1 MEGPTFVDLL
11 PYILSAGTS
20 IAIIVYAWGRSVAG
34 SRPFAVLATAQSV
47 ATLGHIFELVSV
59 SPQARIFWE
68 NIQTI
73 ALLVWPAAYFVFAL
87 RFTGRP
93 LPGRKIVWAALAAP
107 FVVSLALLF
116 TDAPYGLVRVIPNLE
131 PSESLTALFFG
142 YSLSI
147 YIVAFYS
154 YSFIIAATYF
164 LGKKY
169 IDPSPLYRGQVGTVI
184 VGTMIPVVVSV
195 LTATGIR
202 LTFQRDPTPITF
214 ALGNLVVAWGLY
226 RYRLFDLVPVA
237 RDSLIES
244 MREGVIVLDLQHRIV
259 DSNPAA
265 RELLGRRAANLV
277 GKPAESALAP
287 WPELLAATAGADPA
301 RFEMTVERGTKVG
314 VLEAR
319 LESIDERRGLP
330 GGQMLVLRDISER
343 TRVERE
349 LARHRQE
356 LEAIVAERTK
366 ELTETNS
373 RLSKEV
379 EERKRAQE
387 DLGASETRLMDF
399 LNALPMGVVVHG
411 PNTTLRYVNK
421 RAISMF
427 GISAEAAHDLDP
439 MRART
444 LQDAIKE
451 FPMHLAGDGEPYPRE
466 RSPVLL
472 ALRGEQVRA
481 DDIEVAVDGQRVPL
495 EVLASPIF
503 DEQGKV
509 QFAVTTFQDISDRV
523 HLEGTLDAIYRL
535 GRDLALIR
543 DEEAIGRRVV
553 EEVHHLL
560 DFELVGLG
568 LADHPTGQLIYGAS
582 ILGIDDI
589 ESVLRLPLDG
599 EKPKSISAHVYRTG
613 EPMNVPDVSKE
624 PLYHKETQEW
634 EGRSEL
640 CVPIRVGDRILGV
653 LNAESRQLNRFS
665 RDDERLLQTL
675 ADQCGVAVE
684 NARLYAKVKEELIE
698 RRRIERQLHQ
708 HQEQLEELVMVR
720 TVKLSEASERL
731 ATLNDASRV
740 LGVASTDPVQV
751 YEAIHRAVSW
761 LMPAQIFTITMLDH
775 QNGYAEDVY
784 VANHQDPKSEGQ
796 YALSGSFADYMLN
809 LGESL
814 WIGDVQLFSEK
825 VSPMAG
831 FLRENTK
838 SALAVLLPGADKPM
852 GVMLAQCD
860 ACTGYS
866 EEDVKILEMLAAHAA
881 TAIENAQ
888 LYQVA
893 QRAAADEERQRLARH
908 LHDSVTQSLY
918 SLTLMTN
925 GWAAMS
931 EKNELKNPAESFR
944 QLEQLGVQAL
954 GEMRLLIH
962 QLRPPVLEE
971 TGLIGALQERLE
983 AVEHRVGLETQL
995 VTEGDVEGLPRQV
1008 EEELFHITQEALNNA
1023 LRHADASNIW
1033 VRIAVDNGSAR
1044 LAIEDDGCG
1053 FDPANNN
1060 GGLGLTTM
1068 RERAESVGGEL
1079 KLATGSGK
1087 GTVVE
1092 VLLALS

>member
-1 MEGPTFVDLL
+1 M
-11 PYILSAGTS
+11 
-20 IAIIVYAWGRSVAG
+20 AG
-34 SRPFAVLATAQSV
+34 SRQFAVLATAQSV
-47 ATLGHIFELVSV
+47 ATLGYISELASA
-59 SPQARIFWE
+59 SLQAKIFWE

-73 ALLVWPAAYFVFAL
+73 ALLVWPVAFLVFAL
-87 RFTGRP
+87 RFTGRT
-93 LPGRKIVWAALAAP
+93 LPERKIALAALATP
-107 FVVSLALLF
+107 YVVFLLLVF
-116 TDAPYGLVRVIPNLE
+116 TDPLHGLVRVDPHLE
-131 PSESLTALFFG
+131 PGEPFTALFFG
-142 YSLSI
+142 YSPLI
-147 YIVAFYS
+147 YIIALYS
-154 YSFIIAATYF
+154 YGFIIAALYL
-164 LGKKY
+164 LGKKF

-184 VGTMIPVVVSV
+184 VGTLIPVVVGA
-195 LTATGIR
+195 LAATGMR

-226 RYRLFDLVPVA
+226 RYRLFDLIPVA
-237 RDSLIES
+237 RDSLVES
-244 MREGVIVLDLQHRIV
+244 MREGVVVLDLHNRIV
-259 DSNPAA
+259 DLNPAA
-265 RELLGRRAANLV
+265 RDLLGRRAANLV

-287 WPELLAATAGADPA
+287 WPELLEAMAGADPA
-301 RFEMTVERGTKVG
+301 RFKLKVERGAKVR

-319 LESIDERRGLP
+319 LESVDERRGLP
-330 GGQMLVLRDISER
+330 GGRMLVLWDISER
-343 TRVERE
+343 TRVEKE
-349 LARHRQE
+349 LTRHRQE

-366 ELTETNS
+366 ELTETNR
-373 RLSKEV
+373 RLSTEV

-387 DLGASETRLMDF
+387 DLGSSETRLMDF
-399 LNALPMGVVVHG
+399 LNALPMGVVVHD
-411 PNTTLRYVNK
+411 PDTKLLYVNK
-421 RAISMF
+421 RALRMF
-427 GISAEAAHDLDP
+427 GISAEAARYLDP
-439 MRART
+439 MNERM
-444 LQDAIKE
+444 LEDAVKE
-451 FPMHLAGDGEPYPRE
+451 FPIYLAGTGEPYPRE
-466 RSPVLL
+466 RSPVQL
-472 ALRGEQVRA
+472 ALKGEQVRA
-481 DDIEVAVDGQRVPL
+481 DDIEVVVDGQMVPL
-495 EVLASPIF
+495 EVLASPIY
-503 DEQGKV
+503 DDKGRL
-509 QFAVTTFQDISDRV
+509 QFAVTAFRDIGDRV
-523 HLEGTLDAIYRL
+523 RLQGTLDAIYKL
-535 GRDLALIR
+535 GRDLALIP

-568 LADHPTGQLIYGAS
+568 LADHPTGQLIYGAG
-582 ILGIDDI
+582 ILGID
-589 ESVLRLPLDG
+589 EFEGVLRLPLDG

-624 PLYHKETQEW
+624 PLYHTETQEW

-653 LNAESRQLNRFS
+653 LNAESRELNRFS
-665 RDDERLLQTL
+665 RDDEKLLQTL

-698 RRRIERQLHQ
+698 RRRIERQLQQ
-708 HQEQLEELVMVR
+708 HQEQLEEQVMVR
-720 TVKLSEASERL
+720 TAKLSEASERL

-740 LGVASTDPVQV
+740 LGVVSTDPEQI

-784 VANHQDPKSEGQ
+784 VANQQGPNSENQ
-796 YALSGSFADYMLN
+796 YTLSRSFADYMLH
-809 LGESL
+809 LGQSL
-814 WIGDVQLFSEK
+814 RIEDVQLFSEK
-825 VSPMAG
+825 VSPISG
-831 FLRENTK
+831 FLRENTR
-838 SALAVLLPGADKPM
+838 SALAVLLPGAGKPM

-860 ACTGYS
+860 ACAGYS

-888 LYQVA
+888 LYRVA

-931 EKNELKNPAESFR
+931 EKGELKNPADSFR
-944 QLEQLGVQAL
+944 QLERLGVQAL
-954 GEMRLLIH
+954 NEMRLLIH

-1033 VRIAVDNGSAR
+1033 VRLAVVNGSAR

-1053 FDPANNN
+1053 FDPANEN

-1092 VLLALS
+1092 VLIALSQVRREHL